1 MHCSRRCADADW
13 YVFDGQ
19 PVHTKSAVLLCFTLT
34 NSPGLHVEIGK
45 HSRLAVAVNA
55 FDSYSVV
62 KSHTVASTQTRFVDA
77 VTAFVWYSNAVHATA
92 ALHAVDRWEDES

>member
-45 HSRLAVAVNA
+45 HSRLVVSVFA
-55 FDSYSVV
+55 FASYSKV
-62 KSHTVASTQTRFVDA
+62 KSHSRALAHIRSVLVVGASVWISVARHVFA
-77 VTAFVWYSNAVHATA
+77 VVH
-92 ALHAVDRWEDES
+92 VVSRWLADD